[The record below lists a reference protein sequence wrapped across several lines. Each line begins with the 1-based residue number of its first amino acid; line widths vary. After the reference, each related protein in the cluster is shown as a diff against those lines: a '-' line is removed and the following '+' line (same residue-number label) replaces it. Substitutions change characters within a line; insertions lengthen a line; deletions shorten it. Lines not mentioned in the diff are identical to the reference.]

1 MYIQATHAPCRPV
14 TQPGRP
20 FVGIGAMSLS
30 TIDGW
35 HIQGPIFLTNI
46 TTNLWSKIRY
56 NAVMTNL
63 RRC

>member
-35 HIQGPIFLTNI
+35 HIQGPIFFDKYYDEFMIKNSL
-46 TTNLWSKIRY
+46 
-56 NAVMTNL
+56 
-63 RRC
+63 